1 MTRRDACIHPPFAP
15 LFVVALAV
23 ALGVSARARGAD
35 DPVGAAMKLYEKRRY
50 EQAARLLEEALA
62 RLEAERRPQ
71 AQLVLGMI
79 YLRNADLH
87 EAFGRTAAAA
97 ALAYPDK
104 LLRTRTEGRSRY
116 ARLHLPEALLAR
128 GNAAE
133 ARRHFEQARADPGI
147 EKSFKAMAID

>member
-71 AQLVLGMI
+71 AHLVLGMI

-87 EAFGRTAAAA
+87 EAFARTAAAA
-97 ALAYPDK
+97 QLDY
-104 LLRTRTEGRSRY
+104 LERLSRTGGEGRSRY
-116 ARLHLPEALLAR
+116 ARLYLAEALLAR
-128 GNAAE
+128 GNPREAA
-133 ARRHFEQARADPGI
+133 RHFERVRADSGV
-147 EKSFKAMAID
+147 EGRYRA